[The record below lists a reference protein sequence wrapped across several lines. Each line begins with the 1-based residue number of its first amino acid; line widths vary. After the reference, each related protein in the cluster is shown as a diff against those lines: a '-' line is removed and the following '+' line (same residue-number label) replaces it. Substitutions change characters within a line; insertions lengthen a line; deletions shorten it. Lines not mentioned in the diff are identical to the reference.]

1 MCDVNMARLHLAWVV
16 VFAWNHPPTPDCVV
30 HICALFGLCGT
41 DEERPHIDE
50 HGRYILYMG
59 DGHAQFFDCT

>member
-1 MCDVNMARLHLAWVV
+1 MTALGRGGGICLEP
-16 VFAWNHPPTPDCVV
+16 PPTPDCVV
-30 HICALFGLCGT
+30 HISALFGLRGT
-41 DEERPHIDE
+41 DVERPHIDE